1 MLNVQQLRS
10 TPCDNK
16 GDLKGAEMGPVR
28 DALQPVKLLDA
39 LEEAIVS
46 PHSRVQLW
54 TLPYPPRQHNRGVSS
69 RVLRMAGIL
78 AGKAALITGS
88 TSGIGL
94 AMARALAGAGAN
106 VCLHGLGDLS
116 AIQKVQDELQSAH
129 GVKTAYSDAD
139 LKKPALIRDMVKQVP
154 DTGCHRGHLAACHF
168 WDSNSVLHSLFC
180 MQAHEEFGRLDIL
193 VNNAGSF
200 VRCWYGMG
208 SSSSHHHRSSLLTL
222 GPVL

>member
-1 MLNVQQLRS
+1 
-10 TPCDNK
+10 
-16 GDLKGAEMGPVR
+16 
-28 DALQPVKLLDA
+28 
-39 LEEAIVS
+39 
-46 PHSRVQLW
+46 
-54 TLPYPPRQHNRGVSS
+54 
-69 RVLRMAGIL
+69 MAGIL

-154 DTGCHRGHLAACHF
+154 HKAATGSPDWLPDGTATVCFTGCPLCRHMK
-168 WDSNSVLHSLFC
+168 SL
-180 MQAHEEFGRLDIL
+180 GVSI
-193 VNNAGSF
+193 S
-200 VRCWYGMG
+200 W
-208 SSSSHHHRSSLLTL
+208 
-222 GPVL
+222 